1 MKHTIDISSWI
12 LTEQLK
18 GAIPKDTKIYYS
30 GPLTR
35 ATVEEWSG
43 LK

>member
-1 MKHTIDISSWI
+1 MKHMIDISSWT
-12 LTEQLK
+12 LTEQLN
-18 GAIPKDTKIYYS
+18 GAIPKDTRIHS